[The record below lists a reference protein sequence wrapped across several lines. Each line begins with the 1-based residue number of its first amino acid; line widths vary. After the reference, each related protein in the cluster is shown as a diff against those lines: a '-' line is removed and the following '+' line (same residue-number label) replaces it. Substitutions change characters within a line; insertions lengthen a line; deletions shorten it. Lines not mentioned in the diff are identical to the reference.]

1 VTAPTV
7 LEWDAFDDTLVELW
21 IAEHADEA
29 PTVAV
34 DWAALG
40 IDDPG
45 SVDAYTL
52 EALEMLEL
60 GGPRPWRAKKQVVTP
75 RDSQRPP
82 DGDWSVWLLKAGRGF
97 GKTFSGA
104 NTLADWA
111 CEHVGDY
118 AIVAPTFGDAR
129 KICVEGPSGI
139 KQALGSEL
147 LVYNK
152 SEYVLYLRNG
162 SRIVLASADAP
173 DRLRGWNLSG
183 AWCDE
188 VGSWVGT
195 EAWYDALDFA
205 LREGEARVVVTTTPR
220 RGNKILRDLL
230 EQFKRGSADV
240 VVTHGHTLENR
251 ENLSEKAIRR
261 LLQRWDGTT
270 LGRQELGGELLEDVE
285 GALVSTELIERT
297 RVNAADIP
305 EIWRIAVGEDP
316 ATTSKEGSDETGL
329 GVIGIGP
336 APRGW
341 QPPAGKVVLVG
352 MPHLYILQ
360 DATLK
365 ASPDN
370 TARRALDL
378 VDEWAADVLAAEVN
392 QGGDYVETT
401 TRLVAAAEGR
411 SMPYFHAVH
420 ASVGKKARAEP
431 VGGLWE
437 QHRVHIV
444 REAPGGTALLED
456 EWTGTVFT
464 EIRESPNRVDWS
476 VWAAVELM
484 PELSAKG
491 GTLIELISG
500 AG

>member
-1 VTAPTV
+1 MTAPTIQ
-7 LEWDAFDDTLVELW
+7 EWDAFDDTLVELW
-21 IAEHADEA
+21 IAEHAEETTGA
-29 PTVAV
+29 EV

-40 IDDPG
+40 VDDPTT
-45 SVDAYTL
+45 VDPHTF
-52 EALEMLEL
+52 EALQMLEL
-60 GGPRPWRAKKQVVTP
+60 GEPRPWRAKKITVAP
-75 RDSQRPP
+75 RPSQRAP
-82 DGDWSVWLLKAGRGF
+82 DGDWSVWLVKAGRGW
-97 GKTFSGA
+97 GKTFVGA

-111 CEHVGDY
+111 TTHVGDY

-139 KQALGSEL
+139 KQALGREL
-147 LVYNK
+147 LAYNK

-188 VGSWVGT
+188 AGSWPDT

-230 EQFKRGSADV
+230 DQIKAGSTDV
-240 VVTHGHTLENR
+240 VLTSGHTLENR

-261 LLQRWDGTT
+261 LQTRWEGTT
-270 LGRQELGGELLEDVE
+270 LGRQELGGEMLEDVE
-285 GALVSTELIERT
+285 GALVTTALIEAT

-305 EIWRIAVGEDP
+305 EVWRIAIGEDP

-341 QPPAGKVVLVG
+341 QPPLGKVVLAG

-392 QGGDYVETT
+392 NGGDYVETT
-401 TRLVAAAEGR
+401 TRLVAEAEGR
-411 SMPYFHAVH
+411 PMPYFHAVH

-437 QHRVHIV
+437 QHRLHIV
-444 REAPGGTALLED
+444 REAPGGTEKLED
-456 EWTGTVFT
+456 EWTGTVFS

>member
-1 VTAPTV
+1 MTAPP
-7 LEWDAFDDTLVELW
+7 LQEWDAFDDTLVQLW
-21 IAEHADEA
+21 IAEHAEEA
-29 PTVAV
+29 PGTAV
-34 DWAALG
+34 DWAELG
-40 IDDPG
+40 VVDPDT
-45 SVDAYTL
+45 VDPYTL
-52 EALEMLEL
+52 EALELLEL
-60 GGPRPWRAKKQVVTP
+60 GGPRAWRAKKIVVTP
-75 RDSQRPP
+75 RESQRPP
-82 DGDWSVWLLKAGRGF
+82 PGDWAVWLVKAGRGW
-97 GKTFSGA
+97 GKTFVGA

-111 CEHVGDY
+111 TSHVGDY

-139 KQALGSEL
+139 KQALGREL

-188 VGSWVGT
+188 VGSWGGT

-230 EQFKRGSADV
+230 DQVKASSADV
-240 VVTHGHTLENR
+240 VLTNGHTLENR
-251 ENLSEKAIRR
+251 DNLSEKAIRR
-261 LLQRWDGTT
+261 LEQRWTGTM
-270 LGRQELGGELLEDVE
+270 LGRQELGGEMLDDVE
-285 GALVSTELIERT
+285 GALVSTELIEAT
-297 RVNAADIP
+297 RCGAADII
-305 EIWRIAVGEDP
+305 EIWRVAIGEDP
-316 ATTSKEGSDETGL
+316 ATTSKEGSDLTGL
-329 GVIGIGP
+329 VVLGIGP

-341 QPPAGKVVLVG
+341 APPAGKVVLVG
-352 MPHLYILQ
+352 MPHLYVLE

-378 VDEWAADVLAAEVN
+378 VDDWAADVLAAEVN
-392 QGGDYVETT
+392 NGGDYVETT
-401 TRLVAAAEGR
+401 TRLVAAGEGR
-411 SMPYFHAVH
+411 PMPYFHAVH

-431 VGGLWE
+431 LGGLFE
-437 QHRVHIV
+437 QHRVHMV
-444 REAPGGTALLED
+444 REAPGGTELLED

-464 EIRESPNRVDWS
+464 EIKESPNRIDAM